1 MKKQINDNNN
11 TYYESNY
18 SYFSSIEKNLN
29 FYLLKDCYLTLNFE
43 DLNLN
48 KYKSVSV
55 FFKNIKTRE
64 IIQCISSIEN
74 NNLIITLKDLDKLCT
89 DYEFSIIIILDD
101 YRYSTAI
108 YPVLKVN
115 NNLAESYIS
124 SSSNSNIQWF
134 LRVLD
139 NGKLR
144 LSTIYVFSSLE
155 KTINSKILS

>member
-1 MKKQINDNNN
+1 MKKQINNNN
-11 TYYESNY
+11 NNYYESNY

-64 IIQCISSIEN
+64 IIKCISSIED
-74 NNLIITLKDLDKLCT
+74 NNLIINLKDLDKLCT